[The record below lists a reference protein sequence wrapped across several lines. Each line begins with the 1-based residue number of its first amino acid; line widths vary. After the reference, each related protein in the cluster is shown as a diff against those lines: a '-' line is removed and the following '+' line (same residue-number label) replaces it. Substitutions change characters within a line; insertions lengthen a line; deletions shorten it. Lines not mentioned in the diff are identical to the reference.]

1 MQKESARMSEPR
13 FNTALADAPSAEG
26 LSIAMREVSDRGM
39 IDLRGEGSSAKFKQA
54 VKSVLGLDL
63 PTRPRTSASKGAIT
77 VFWLSVDQ
85 WLITL
90 RGERGA
96 IGCQLKDALGS
107 LHSLVVDVSDMR
119 TIIRL
124 EGQHVREVL
133 MKGVFHRLHRCRIQ
147 GRHRAPAGICRDRS
161 AGAHCIRRAR
171 HHRCLRVPVLCGL
184 YVEVAARHVQ
194 PGGNHR
200 AVFQVGID

>member
-1 MQKESARMSEPR
+1 MSEPV
-13 FNTALADAPSAEG
+13 FNSALADAPSAEG

-63 PTRPRTSASKGAIT
+63 PTKPRTSASKGSIT
-77 VFWLSVDQ
+77 LFWLSVDQ
-85 WLITL
+85 WLITCD
-90 RGERGA
+90 RGSA
-96 IGCQLKDALGS
+96 AKLAAKLTDALGS

-133 MKGVFHRLHRCRIQ
+133 MKGSSIDFT
-147 GRHRAPAGICRDRS
+147 S
-161 AGAHCIRRAR
+161 AE
-171 HHRCLRVPVLCGL
+171 
-184 YVEVAARHVQ
+184 Y
-194 PGGNHR
+194 
-200 AVFQVGID
+200 

>member
-1 MQKESARMSEPR
+1 MSEPR

-90 RGERGA
+90 RPGSEKA
-96 IGCQLKDALGS
+96 QLAASLRALGS
-107 LHSLVVDVSDMR
+107 LHSLV
-119 TIIRL
+119 
-124 EGQHVREVL
+124 
-133 MKGVFHRLHRCRIQ
+133 C
-147 GRHRAPAGICRDRS
+147 
-161 AGAHCIRRAR
+161 
-171 HHRCLRVPVLCGL
+171 
-184 YVEVAARHVQ
+184 
-194 PGGNHR
+194 
-200 AVFQVGID
+200 